1 MKSCGVVGF
10 VASVCFGWLLLA
22 CEPSMDR
29 IYLDNAASTRLDPRV
44 EEAMRPFFREAYG
57 NPSSVH
63 AAGREVRRAVEDA
76 REIIASAIG
85 GAPRELV
92 FTSGGT
98 EADNLA
104 LRGIVRPGRPRHVVV
119 GAVEHP
125 AVLSTAAALEK
136 EGHAVTRVAAT
147 AEGIIDPAAVR
158 TAMRPFDFAQGKPF
172 DFAQDEP
179 ETALVSVMLA
189 NNETGAVQPVAEI
202 ARIAH
207 EAKALLH
214 TDAAQAFGKIPVD
227 IRALGVDLLTI
238 SAHKIH
244 GPKGCGAL
252 WVRRDVRFDPILH
265 GGPHEFARRAGTE
278 NVPGIVGFAKAVEL
292 ARAAMP
298 EASPRMAALRDR
310 LEAEILA
317 KIPGASVNGPRDP
330 ARRLPNL
337 LNVGIEGAEG
347 QALLIH
353 LDEAG
358 ICVSSGSACESA
370 SLEPSP
376 VLLAMGRTEE
386 QASNALRF
394 SLSRETTPAEI
405 ERVLTVLPGIVERVR
420 AITPSA

>member
-1 MKSCGVVGF
+1 MN
-10 VASVCFGWLLLA
+10 
-22 CEPSMDR
+22 DR
-29 IYLDNAASTRLDPRV
+29 IYLDNAAAARLDPRV
-44 EEAMRPFFREAYG
+44 EEAMRPFFREAFG

-76 REIIASAIG
+76 REIIAAAIG

-125 AVLSTAAALEK
+125 AVLATAAALEK
-136 EGHAVTRVAAT
+136 EGHAVTRVPAT

-158 TAMRPFDFAQGKPF
+158 AAMR
-172 DFAQDEP
+172 P

-189 NNETGAVQPVAEI
+189 NNETGAVQPVAQI
-202 ARIAH
+202 ARVAH
-207 EAKALLH
+207 EGKALLH
-214 TDAAQAFGKIPVD
+214 NDAAQAFGKIPVD
-227 IRALGVDLLTI
+227 VRALGVDLLTI

-252 WVRRDVRFDPILH
+252 WVRQGVWFDPILH

-292 ARAAMP
+292 ALAAMP
-298 EASPRMAALRDR
+298 EAAPEMADLRDR
-310 LEAEILA
+310 LEAGILA
-317 KIPGASVNGPRDP
+317 SVPGATVNGPRDP
-330 ARRLPNL
+330 AWRLPNL